1 MFDMN
6 AKIIINALVDKIKDL
21 RCELIIKNSKIE
33 KLEEQLKEKE
43 AANG

>member
-1 MFDMN
+1 MYDIN
-6 AKIIINALVDKIKDL
+6 TEIIIKALVDKIKDL
-21 RCELIIKNSKIE
+21 QVEVMVKESKIE